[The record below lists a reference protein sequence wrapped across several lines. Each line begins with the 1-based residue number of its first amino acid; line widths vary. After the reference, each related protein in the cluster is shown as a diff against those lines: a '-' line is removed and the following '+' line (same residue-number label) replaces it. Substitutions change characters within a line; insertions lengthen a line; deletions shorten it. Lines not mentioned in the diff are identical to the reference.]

1 MRGGACLTSECRC
14 QGYVRGDVIDRCAD
28 CGHADIA
35 HEHVRSRGA
44 PPAWLLS
51 PITWLT
57 VGLVALGIA
66 FGVSLDSNRHAA
78 EHAATAAADAAA
90 AKAIAEGER
99 NARLAE
105 KRAGIEAT
113 FQACKRSIPTFKK
126 VNRFVNDTA
135 GGWHDLLLN
144 AIANHEATPPDN
156 PQFHAQIGNIARLR
170 RRVASAQAVVFP
182 APTEQK
188 CRERRAED
196 LKALA
201 AAEKPGPPAPG

>member
-1 MRGGACLTSECRC
+1 MRGGACITSECRC

-66 FGVSLDSNRHAA
+66 FGISLSANR
-78 EHAATAAADAAA
+78 HAATAAADAAA
-90 AKAIAEGER
+90 ARAIAEGER
-99 NARLAE
+99 NARHAE
-105 KRAGIEAT
+105 KRAGVEAT

-144 AIANHEATPPDN
+144 AIANHEVTPRSN
-156 PQFHAQIGNIARLR
+156 PQFVAQIGNIKRLR
-170 RRVASAQAVVFP
+170 ERVASAHAVVFQ
-182 APTEQK
+182 APTEKK
-188 CRERRAED
+188 CRDRRAED
-196 LKALA
+196 LKTLA
-201 AAEKPGPPAPG
+201 AAEKPGPPSPG